1 MIIEENI
8 IKLITNFSKVNA
20 QSIHSL
26 TNVKDLNFDSLD
38 LLEFQMAIDD
48 EFGIEIPI
56 DDFLNCKNVKDIAN
70 LVKNYRK

>member
-1 MIIEENI
+1 MMIEESI
-8 IKLITNFSKVNA
+8 IKLITKFSKVNA
-20 QSIHSL
+20 QGIHSL
-26 TNVKDLNFDSLD
+26 TDVKDLNFDSLD

-70 LVKNYRK
+70 LVKNFRK

>member
-1 MIIEENI
+1 MIIEESI
-8 IKLITNFSKVNA
+8 IKLITKFSKVNA

-70 LVKNYRK
+70 LVKNFRK

>member
-1 MIIEENI
+1 MIIEESI
-8 IKLITNFSKVNA
+8 IKLITKFSKVNA

-56 DDFLNCKNVKDIAN
+56 DDFLNCKNVKDITN
-70 LVKNYRK
+70 LVKNFRK

>member
-1 MIIEENI
+1 MIIEESI
-8 IKLITNFSKVNA
+8 IKLITKFSKVNA

-56 DDFLNCKNVKDIAN
+56 DDFLNCKNVKDIIN
-70 LVKNYRK
+70 LVKNFRK